1 MLIREFSHR
10 SGLSSKA
17 LRLYD
22 AVGLLE
28 PHFVDPE
35 HGYRYYAP
43 DQLERAKRIA
53 LLRQLEMPLQRIVL
67 LLEQRGDEAASSL
80 HRYWQEVEALH
91 RDKRSLVQYL
101 VQVWQ
106 AKELPMFEISSRSVP
121 EQKILT
127 VHWIARANWRAA
139 RAPRAGP
146 RGSLHDH
153 EKERRG

>member
-1 MLIREFSHR
+1 MNPYLERPIIDLMLIREFSHR

-17 LRLYD
+17 LRLYN

-35 HGYRYYAP
+35 NGYRYYAP
-43 DQLERAKRIA
+43 DQLERIA
-53 LLRQLEMPLQRIVL
+53 LLRQLKMPPQRIVL

-127 VHWIARANWRAA
+127 VHWIARAN
-139 RAPRAGP
+139 
-146 RGSLHDH
+146 
-153 EKERRG
+153 

>member
-1 MLIREFSHR
+1 MNPYLERPIIDLMLIREFSHR

-17 LRLYD
+17 LQLYD

-35 HGYRYYAP
+35 NGYRYYAP

-91 RDKRSLVQYL
+91 RDKRRLGQSSPRRTRIRYR
-101 VQVWQ
+101 
-106 AKELPMFEISSRSVP
+106 LPV
-121 EQKILT
+121 L
-127 VHWIARANWRAA
+127 N
-139 RAPRAGP
+139 
-146 RGSLHDH
+146 
-153 EKERRG
+153 

>member
-35 HGYRYYAP
+35 NGYRYYAP
-43 DQLERAKRIA
+43 DQLERIA
-53 LLRQLEMPLQRIVL
+53 LLRQLKMPPQRIVL

-127 VHWIARANWRAA
+127 VHWIARAN
-139 RAPRAGP
+139 
-146 RGSLHDH
+146 
-153 EKERRG
+153 